1 MMVSDSAITVANDE
15 TGLSDKVTAYVKHA
29 RELASDGMSV
39 SDFAELATS
48 LLRLVV
54 SALDSIPAHG
64 DQKKVWAIGA
74 VASLFDAV
82 ADKCVPIYFVPFW
95 VVSRPT
101 VRAIVLLAAGGV
113 IQSLLP
119 IVRASK

>member
-1 MMVSDSAITVANDE
+1 MVTDSAIAAANE
-15 TGLSDKVTAYVKHA
+15 SPTLADKVKAYVSHA
-29 RELASDGMSV
+29 KTLAKDGISV
-39 SDFAELATS
+39 GDFAELATS

-54 SALDSIPAHG
+54 DALDSIPSDG
-64 DQKKVWAIGA
+64 VQKKAWAVAA

-82 ADKCVPIYFVPFW
+82 ADKCVPIYCLPFW
-95 VVSRPT
+95 VVSRST

-113 IQSLLP
+113 VESLLP

>member
-1 MMVSDSAITVANDE
+1 MVADTAIAAANE
-15 TGLSDKVTAYVKHA
+15 SPTLADKVKAYVLHA
-29 RELASDGMSV
+29 KTLAKDGISV

-54 SALDSIPAHG
+54 SALDSIPSDG
-64 DQKKVWAIGA
+64 VQKKAWAVAA

-82 ADKCVPIYFVPFW
+82 ADKCVPVYFVPFW
-95 VVSRPT
+95 VVSRST

-113 IQSLLP
+113 VESLLP

>member
-1 MMVSDSAITVANDE
+1 MVADAAIAAANE
-15 TGLSDKVTAYVKHA
+15 SPALADKVKAYVLHA
-29 RELASDGMSV
+29 KTLAKDGISV

-54 SALDSIPAHG
+54 SALDSIPSDGA
-64 DQKKVWAIGA
+64 QKKLWAVAA

-82 ADKCVPIYFVPFW
+82 ADKCVPIYCVPFW

-101 VRAIVLLAAGGV
+101 VRAMVLLAAGGV
-113 IQSLLP
+113 VESLLP

>member
-1 MMVSDSAITVANDE
+1 MVADSAITAANDAP
-15 TGLSDKVTAYVKHA
+15 GLAEKVKAYVLHA
-29 RELASDGMSV
+29 KTLAKDGISV

-54 SALDSIPAHG
+54 SALDSIPADG
-64 DQKKVWAIGA
+64 DQKKIWA
-74 VASLFDAV
+74 VAAVATLFDAV
-82 ADKCVPIYFVPFW
+82 ADRCVPLYFTPFW
-95 VVSRPT
+95 LVSRPT

-113 IQSLLP
+113 VESLLP

>member
-1 MMVSDSAITVANDE
+1 MVADSAINAANDA
-15 TGLSDKVTAYVKHA
+15 TGLADKVKAYVQRAK
-29 RELASDGMSV
+29 ELASDGLSV
-39 SDFAELATS
+39 ADFAELATS

-54 SALDSIPAHG
+54 SALDSIPADG
-64 DQKKVWAIGA
+64 EQKKVWAVAA
-74 VASLFDAV
+74 VATLFDAV

-113 IQSLLP
+113 VQSLLP
-119 IVRASK
+119 IVRAAK

>member
-1 MMVSDSAITVANDE
+1 MVSDSAIAVANE
-15 TGLSDKVTAYVKHA
+15 EPGLAEKVKAYVLHA
-29 RELASDGMSV
+29 KALAKDGISV

-48 LLRLVV
+48 LLRLAV
-54 SALDSIPAHG
+54 SALDSIPADG
-64 DQKKVWAIGA
+64 EQKKLWAVAA

-95 VVSRPT
+95 VVSRST

-113 IQSLLP
+113 VQSLLP
-119 IVRASK
+119 IVRAAK

>member
-1 MMVSDSAITVANDE
+1 MTVSDSAISVANE
-15 TGLSDKVTAYVKHA
+15 EPGLAEKVTAYVQRAK
-29 RELASDGMSV
+29 ELASDGLSV

-54 SALDSIPAHG
+54 SALDSIPADG
-64 DQKKVWAIGA
+64 EQKKLWAVAA

-82 ADKCVPIYFVPFW
+82 ADKCVPLYFIPFW
-95 VVSRPT
+95 VVARPT

-113 IQSLLP
+113 VQSLLP
-119 IVRASK
+119 IVRAAK

>member
-1 MMVSDSAITVANDE
+1 MVADAAIAAANE
-15 TGLSDKVTAYVKHA
+15 SPALADKVKAYVLHA
-29 RELASDGMSV
+29 KTLAKDGISV

-54 SALDSIPAHG
+54 SALDSIPSDGA
-64 DQKKVWAIGA
+64 QKKLWAVAA

-82 ADKCVPIYFVPFW
+82 ADKCVPIYCVPFW

-113 IQSLLP
+113 VESLLP